1 MQTAES
7 VLQRAVSPQQRRVNV
22 TESPEQVAGSLA
34 TCSQASTPPALVED
48 DMDLVF
54 DAMGALFGA
63 KFSSQWGSYDANGA
77 WLAELAHL
85 SRQHL
90 ELGIHRLRQ
99 QVREAARSG
108 DEAWP
113 PQPVAF
119 AALCEPRP
127 EDMGLPDTAAAWREV
142 CAHAHEPGQHAWSHE
157 AVRMAG
163 AAVGWWDLRHVAPS
177 RVERLER
184 RFAKHYGALVNR
196 VMAGE
201 DLAPRQLLEH
211 DGSRS
216 RAELAE
222 RAGREAAQQRA
233 EAAGLPHR
241 MNADQGIRSLR
252 AALGMA

>member
-1 MQTAES
+1 
-7 VLQRAVSPQQRRVNV
+7 
-22 TESPEQVAGSLA
+22 
-34 TCSQASTPPALVED
+34 
-48 DMDLVF
+48 MDLVF
-54 DAMGALFGA
+54 DAMGSLFGA
-63 KFSSQWGSYDANGA
+63 KFSSQWGGYDADGT

-127 EDMGLPDTAAAWREV
+127 EDVGLPDVAGAWREV

-163 AAVGWWDLRHVAPS
+163 AAVGWWDLRHVSPS
-177 RVERLER
+177 RVARLEK
-184 RFAKHYGALVNR
+184 RFGKHYGALVNR

-201 DLAPRQLLEH
+201 ELTPRQLLEH

-241 MNADQGIRSLR
+241 MSADQGIRSLR
-252 AALGMA
+252 AALGRA

>member
-1 MQTAES
+1 MA
-7 VLQRAVSPQQRRVNV
+7 A
-22 TESPEQVAGSLA
+22 SLA
-34 TCSQASTPPALVED
+34 TCSQANTPPGLVEED
-48 DMDLVF
+48 IDLVF
-54 DAMGALFGA
+54 DAMGSLFGA
-63 KFSSQWGSYDANGA
+63 KFSSQWGSYDANGD

-90 ELGIHRLRQ
+90 ELGIHSLRQ

-127 EDMGLPDTAAAWREV
+127 EDVGLPDVVMAWREV
-142 CAHAHEPGQHAWSHE
+142 CDHAHEPAQHAWSHE
-157 AVRMAG
+157 AVRLAG

-177 RVERLER
+177 RVARLEK
-184 RFAKHYGALVNR
+184 RFGREYTALVNR

-201 DLAPRQLLEH
+201 DLTPRQLLEH
-211 DGSRS
+211 DGNRS

-241 MNADQGIRSLR
+241 MNADQGLRSLR
-252 AALGMA
+252 AALGRG